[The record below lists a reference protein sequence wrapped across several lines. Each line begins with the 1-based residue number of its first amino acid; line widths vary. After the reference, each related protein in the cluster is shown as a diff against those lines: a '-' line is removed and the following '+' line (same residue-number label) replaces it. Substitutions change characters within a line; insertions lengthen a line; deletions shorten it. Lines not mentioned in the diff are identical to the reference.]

1 MRYNANKFGTLLAE
15 YYGYIRV
22 EKAKLRGMEGVMMN
36 MTLASPHPLKKISGI
51 DSVTILL
58 IDDSPDN
65 LMILGDI
72 LERVGYQVV
81 CAEDGDRGIEQ
92 AKRVQPDLIFM
103 DLKMPGLDGCQACER
118 LRAQENFHLTP
129 IILMSAQSDSTT
141 RELALGAGASGFWPK
156 PISPE
161 KILNDL
167 PSFLR
172 RAQSKVAS
180 PPKSPELKPTGPIF

>member
-1 MRYNANKFGTLLAE
+1 ME
-15 YYGYIRV
+15 
-22 EKAKLRGMEGVMMN
+22 EAKLRGMEGVIMN
-36 MTLASPHPLKKISGI
+36 MTLASPHTIKKISGI

-81 CAEDGDRGIEQ
+81 CAEDGDRGLEQ

-103 DLKMPGLDGCQACER
+103 DVKMPGLDGCQACER

-156 PISPE
+156 PISPG

-167 PSFLR
+167 PNFFAEGLR
-172 RAQSKVAS
+172 VK
-180 PPKSPELKPTGPIF
+180 